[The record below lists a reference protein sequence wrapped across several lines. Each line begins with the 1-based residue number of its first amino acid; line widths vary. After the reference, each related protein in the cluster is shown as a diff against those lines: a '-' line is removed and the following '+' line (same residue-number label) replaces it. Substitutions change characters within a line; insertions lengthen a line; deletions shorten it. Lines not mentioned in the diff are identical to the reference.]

1 MVTKPSAA
9 AKKAPATPPAKT
21 SGKTSGK
28 TAAKTS
34 AKASAKPPAR
44 AATKTPPS
52 PPARPAVKAPA
63 KAPAKAPV
71 KAPAKAPVRPAAKAP
86 RKASGDPFDQYRQS
100 LLVRQEELLLD
111 ISRNRQ
117 VTVDTVDEQAQDM
130 VDRATS
136 AYTREFAFS
145 LSEADRKAL
154 LLIEQALLR
163 MDQGTYGVCV
173 HCQGVVQ
180 EKRLEAVPWA
190 RHCLDCQEMQ
200 DKGLL

>member
-9 AKKAPATPPAKT
+9 TKKAPA
-21 SGKTSGK
+21 
-28 TAAKTS
+28 
-34 AKASAKPPAR
+34 
-44 AATKTPPS
+44 KTPS
-52 PPARPAVKAPA
+52 K
-63 KAPAKAPV
+63 
-71 KAPAKAPVRPAAKAP
+71 PAAKAAP
-86 RKASGDPFDQYRQS
+86 KAAPKSSDKPHKVPFEKHRKR
-100 LLVRQEELLLD
+100 LLLRQEELILD

-117 VTVDTVDEQAQDM
+117 VTDETVDEQAQDM

-145 LSEADRKAL
+145 LSESDRKAL

-163 MDQGTYGVCV
+163 IEQGTYGVCV